1 MKFSNECKSVVKAIY
16 NVKKKLGS
24 VAKTSNNPFFK
35 SKYADLNAHLDVA
48 EPLLEEYGCFVT
60 QGSRFDSPTGATLGV
75 TRIVHADTGEYVE
88 TEMRLVLSK
97 DDMQTLG
104 AALTYSR
111 RFNLSALLAMKAE
124 DDDGNTASN
133 RVVKQSESEKSLGFS
148 ATTPKVEQK
157 AATPLAQEVKKG
169 TFKRPSTTPAV
180 KPATTN
186 DSNEDLI

>member
-1 MKFSNECKSVVKAIY
+1 MKFSDNNKNIAKALF

-48 EPLLEEYGCFVT
+48 EPLLEENGCFVT
-60 QGSRFDSPTGATLGV
+60 QGSRFDSVTGATVGV
-75 TRIVHADTGEYVE
+75 TRIVHADSGEYAE

-124 DDDGNTASN
+124 DDDGNTATGK
-133 RVVKQSESEKSLGFS
+133 VVKPQQSDAAKSLGFS
-148 ATTPKVEQK
+148 NETPSAEPK
-157 AATPLAQEVKKG
+157 ANTPLAQEVKKG
-169 TFKRPSTTPAV
+169 TFKRPSSLS

-186 DSNEDLI
+186 DSSGDLL